1 MKLNCE
7 FSLDLLRAGSVDPG
21 GLFYYK
27 RRLWMMVNPVQGGQ
41 RLIRAVATQDQDPH
55 VICRETL
62 VRRVNRIRVLRK

>member
-7 FSLDLLRAGSVDPG
+7 FSLDLLRVGSVEPG

-27 RRLWMMVNPVQGGQ
+27 RRLWMVVNPVQGER

-55 VICRETL
+55 VILSATL
-62 VRRVNRIRVLRK
+62 VRRVNRFRVLRK